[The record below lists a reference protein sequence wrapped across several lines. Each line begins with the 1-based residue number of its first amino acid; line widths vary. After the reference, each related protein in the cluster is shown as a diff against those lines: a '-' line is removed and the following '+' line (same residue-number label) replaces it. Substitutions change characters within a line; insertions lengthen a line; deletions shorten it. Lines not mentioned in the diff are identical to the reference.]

1 VPASEALNGF
11 GPKPD
16 ARESCM
22 LDIAPAQFL
31 RLLAFSL
38 LMAAGQVLF
47 KRVSLDTPPLTDWRT
62 LVALGTNAWF
72 VAAITLYIVAT
83 VIWIGVLREVPLSR
97 AYPFIALG
105 FVLVPLAGRQFFGE
119 ALDGRYLVGVILI
132 LIGILLTIRRV

>member
-1 VPASEALNGF
+1 MF
-11 GPKPD
+11 D
-16 ARESCM
+16 Y
-22 LDIAPAQFL
+22 APVQFAK
-31 RLLAFSL
+31 LLSFSF

-47 KRVSLDTPPLTDWRT
+47 KRVSLDTPPLTDWRAV
-62 LVALGTNAWF
+62 VALGTNTWF
-72 VAAITLYIVAT
+72 VMAITLYVIAT

-119 ALDGRYLVGVILI
+119 PLDGRYLVGVILI